1 MGHLMVFT
9 TLDSADAAEDL
20 ARSLVAD
27 GLAACVQVV
36 GPVRSVYRWRG
47 EVCVDQEWQLVIKT
61 AEERMEELSKH
72 VRAHH
77 SYEVPELVAVP
88 ITGGSQDYLDWVTE
102 QVSPRG

>member
-1 MGHLMVFT
+1 MVFT

-20 ARSLVAD
+20 ARSLVTE

-61 AEERMEELSKH
+61 AEERMEALTKH

-88 ITGGSQDYLDWVTE
+88 ITAGSADYLDWISE